1 MGMDEKTVLFVVIAL
16 FIGFIVLFISRSGEN
31 HGMLRPSTDATAHY
45 QSFRLAAD
53 QDYWFS
59 GPESYPVA
67 IIGVERRFRFDTAG
81 RWMRVDG
88 EEAMKRLVTGMQSRA
103 LQMNRNLGGF
113 EMVDQRGERIGD
125 WYSAPGIQAVIKRT
139 GIDSVE
145 IYPPSLE
152 KPEP

>member
-1 MGMDEKTVLFVVIAL
+1 MDEKTFLIVVIAL
-16 FIGFIVLFISRSGEN
+16 FIGFIVFFISRSGEN
-31 HGMLRPSTDATAHY
+31 YGMLRPSTDATANY
-45 QSFRLAAD
+45 QSHRLAAD

-59 GPESYPVA
+59 GPESHPVA
-67 IIGVERRFRFDTAG
+67 IIGVQKRFQFVTAG
-81 RWMRVDG
+81 HWVRIDG
-88 EEAMKRLVTGMQSRA
+88 EEALKRLVTGMQSRA
-103 LQMNRNLGGF
+103 LQANRDLRGF

-145 IYPPSLE
+145 VFPPTTD

>member
-1 MGMDEKTVLFVVIAL
+1 MDEKTFLIVVIAL

-31 HGMLRPSTDATAHY
+31 YGMLRPSADATAHY

-59 GPESYPVA
+59 GPESHPVA

-81 RWMRVDG
+81 HWMRVDG

-113 EMVDQRGERIGD
+113 EMLDHRGERIGD

-139 GIDSVE
+139 GIDRVE
-145 IYPPSLE
+145 IFPPSTE